1 MALDMAG
8 HKTPR
13 EWLAEWI
20 THIGEMKGSDTL
32 RIETECH
39 AAAESLLADIAG
51 GKLSARSTAADI
63 AKAAERA
70 GLPDAAET
78 VFPLFGMEPPKK
90 KRKRKAAIVPA
101 ADGEFE
107 RSEIGQIIKSE
118 RNILLALKK
127 SAITLRY
134 DEFAMEYRI
143 AGLEGYGP
151 DLSKAAREE
160 LFLLIQREYRFKPS
174 WDDFRMVVDSA
185 ARRARFHPV
194 KDYLAGLE
202 WDGIERIEEWL
213 IAHAGA
219 PDTPFVRAV
228 SRIVLI
234 AAVRRIRKPGCKFD
248 EMLVLESPEGKNK
261 STAFAVLASEDWFSD
276 DAPLNASAREVIER
290 IRGRWIVECADLSGM
305 TRAEI
310 EDLKAFLS
318 RREDA
323 AALKYDPDTTKRK
336 RSCIFVGT
344 TNRTNYLISDT
355 GNRRFWPI
363 PITNI
368 DIDTLAADRN
378 QLWAEA
384 AYWEAK
390 GESIR
395 LDPSLYDD
403 ARAEQEA
410 RRIVDPWRD
419 QLADVLGDTEGKLA
433 CEDAWRIIDKPV
445 AQRTQHDNT
454 RLGSAMRDLGWERK
468 KLRLKGRPAWCYA
481 RGVPPLPQVELW
493 KDGNR
498 LEAKMRPDDMF
509 DESE

>member
-1 MALDMAG
+1 MAIEMVQP
-8 HKTPR
+8 KTPR
-13 EWLAEWI
+13 EWLAEW
-20 THIGEMKGSDTL
+20 TLHIAGLKGQDQL
-32 RIETECH
+32 RIQIECE
-39 AAAESLLADIAG
+39 AAAESLLADVAG
-51 GKLSARSTAADI
+51 GKLAARRTAADI
-63 AKAAERA
+63 AKAADLA
-70 GLPDAAET
+70 GLADAAGI
-78 VFPLFGMEPPKK
+78 VFPMFGLDPPKQA
-90 KRKRKAAIVPA
+90 KRTSRSVPCG
-101 ADGEFE
+101 DDEFE

-118 RNILLALKK
+118 RNVLLGLKLSGIAL
-127 SAITLRY
+127 SY

-143 AGLEGYGP
+143 AGLNGCGP
-151 DLSKAAREE
+151 ELSKAAREE

-174 WDDFRMVVDSA
+174 WDDFRMIVDAA
-185 ARRARFHPV
+185 ARRKRFHPV
-194 KDYLAGLE
+194 RAYLDGLE

-234 AAVRRIRKPGCKFD
+234 AAVRRIRQPGCKFD

-261 STAFAVLASEDWFSD
+261 STAFAVLAGEDWFSD
-276 DAPLNASAREVIER
+276 EAPINAETRKVIEGL
-290 IRGRWIVECADLSGM
+290 RGRWIVECADLSGM

-310 EDLKAFLS
+310 EEMKAFLS

-355 GNRRFWPI
+355 GNRRFWPVQI
-363 PITNI
+363 DNI
-368 DIDTLAADRN
+368 NIQTLAADRD

-384 AYWEAK
+384 AYWEAQ

-395 LDPSLYDD
+395 LAPSLYDS

-419 QLADVLGDTEGKLA
+419 EIEMVLGEIDGKLA
-433 CEDAWRIIDKPV
+433 CSDAWKIIDKPRG
-445 AQRTQHDNT
+445 QRTQHDNN
-454 RLGSAMRDLGWERK
+454 RFGAAMRDLGWERK
-468 KLRLKGRPAWCYA
+468 PIKI
-481 RGVPPLPQVELW
+481 
-493 KDGNR
+493 DGNKCWGYVR
-498 LEAKMRPDDMF
+498 GNQPYGRIQIWKEGDGCRALIKGEDIF
-509 DESE
+509 DA

>member
-1 MALDMAG
+1 MALDMADQ
-8 HKTPR
+8 KTPR

-20 THIGEMKGSDTL
+20 DHIGKLKGEDTL

-51 GKLSARSTAADI
+51 GRLSARSTAADI
-63 AKAAERA
+63 AKAADRA

-90 KRKRKAAIVPA
+90 RRRKAAIVPA

-118 RNILLALKK
+118 RNILLALRK
-127 SAITLRY
+127 SAVALSY
-134 DEFAMEYRI
+134 DEFAMEYRVV
-143 AGLEGYGP
+143 GLDSYGP

-185 ARRARFHPV
+185 ARRNRFHPV
-194 KDYLAGLE
+194 KDYLDGLE
-202 WDGIERIEEWL
+202 WDGNERIEEWL

-234 AAVRRIRKPGCKFD
+234 AAVRRIREPGCKFD
-248 EMLVLESPEGKNK
+248 EMLVLESPEGRDK
-261 STAFAVLASEDWFSD
+261 STAFAVLASDAWFSD
-276 DAPLNASAREVIER
+276 EAPINAETRKVIESL
-290 IRGRWIVECADLSGM
+290 RGRWIVECADLSGM

-310 EDLKAFLS
+310 EDMKAFLS

-344 TNRTNYLISDT
+344 TNRSNYLISDT
-355 GNRRFWPI
+355 GNRRFWPVSI
-363 PITNI
+363 EAVN
-368 DIDTLAADRN
+368 IDTLRRDRD

-395 LDPSLYDD
+395 LDPSLYAE

-410 RRIVDPWRD
+410 RRIVDPWREI
-419 QLADVLGDTEGKLA
+419 LADVLGDVEGKLA

-445 AQRTQHDNT
+445 AQRGQHDNT
-454 RLGSAMRDLGWERK
+454 RLGSALRDLGWERK
-468 KLRLKGRPAWCYA
+468 KLRVKGRPTWCYA
-481 RGVPPLPQVELW
+481 RGVPPLSQVELW
-493 KDGNR
+493 KEGNR
-498 LEAKMRPDDMF
+498 LEAKMRPDDIF
-509 DESE
+509 GEGE

>member
-1 MALDMAG
+1 MVADVTG
-8 HKTPR
+8 PKTPK
-13 EWLAEWI
+13 EWLAEW
-20 THIGEMKGSDTL
+20 TQHIVALKGEDRL
-32 RIETECH
+32 RIQIECE

-51 GKLSARSTAADI
+51 GKLPGRKTATDI
-63 AKAAERA
+63 AKAADLA
-70 GLPDAAET
+70 GLPDAAEI
-78 VFPLFGMEPPKK
+78 VFPLFGLDPPKGAQ
-90 KRKRKAAIVPA
+90 RKLRAPGTPVG
-101 ADGEFE
+101 ADEFE

-118 RNILLALKK
+118 RNIMLALRK
-127 SAITLRY
+127 SGVALSY

-143 AGLEGYGP
+143 AGLDGYGP
-151 DLSKAAREE
+151 DFSKDAREE

-174 WDDFRMVVDSA
+174 WDDFTMVVKSA
-185 ARRARFHPV
+185 ARRNRYHPV
-194 KDYLAGLE
+194 KDYLASIE

-234 AAVRRIRKPGCKFD
+234 AAVRRTRRPGCKFD

-261 STAFAVLASEDWFSD
+261 STAFAVLASDEWFSD
-276 DAPLNASAREVIER
+276 DAPLNAAAREVIER

-323 AALKYDPDTTKRK
+323 AALKYDPETTKRK

-355 GNRRFWPI
+355 GNRRFWPV
-363 PITNI
+363 PIENI
-368 DIDTLAADRN
+368 NISTLAADRD

-395 LDPSLYDD
+395 LDPSLYDE
-403 ARAEQEA
+403 ARAEQEE

-419 QLADVLGDTEGKLA
+419 RLESVLAEIEGKLI
-433 CEDAWRIIDKPV
+433 CEDAWKIIDKP
-445 AQRTQHDNT
+445 AGQRSPLDNN
-454 RLGSAMRDLGWERK
+454 RLGSAMRDLGWIRK
-468 KLRLKGRPAWCYA
+468 EVKIDGKKRWGYVRGGPPYGRI
-481 RGVPPLPQVELW
+481 ELW
-493 KDGNR
+493 KEGDAFA
-498 LEAKMRPDDMF
+498 AKIRGEDIF
-509 DESE
+509 D